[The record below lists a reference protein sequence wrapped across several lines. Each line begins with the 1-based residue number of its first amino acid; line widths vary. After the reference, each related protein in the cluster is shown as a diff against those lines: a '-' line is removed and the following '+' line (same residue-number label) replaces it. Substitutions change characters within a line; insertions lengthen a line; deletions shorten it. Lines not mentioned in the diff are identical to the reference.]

1 MQLQA
6 SADGAALL
14 SKLKHA
20 LGSVLNTSAALQA
33 EQDAS
38 SDRLQALQL
47 RFQSASVQ
55 LAVSDE
61 LHALKTRSRAA
72 HGHVTEHINDIDGR
86 LRELSERLQEVQ
98 DGTRRNARVLDRTEE
113 EDAQRVRE
121 QTDWNGRR
129 VSRLQEQLEQLA
141 AQARGLKER
150 LETRAPHAR
159 DTQLA
164 AAEEAVRSMLR
175 VRAHV
180 SATHRRVQELE
191 QQVRSAEDRMRETRS
206 QKRDLRP
213 ASQEEI

>member
-6 SADGAALL
+6 SADGATLL

-38 SDRLQALQL
+38 SDRLQVLHL
-47 RFQSASVQ
+47 RFQSVSDQ
-55 LAVSDE
+55 LTVSDE
-61 LHALKTRSRAA
+61 LHALKTQSRAT
-72 HGHVTEHINDIDGR
+72 HGHVTEHINDIDRR

-98 DGTRRNARVLDRTEE
+98 DGTRRNTRVLDRTEE

-121 QTDWNGRR
+121 QTDWNGHR

-141 AQARGLKER
+141 AQGRGLQEK
-150 LETRAPHAR
+150 LESRAPHAQ
-159 DTQLA
+159 DMQLA

-180 SATHRRVQELE
+180 STTLRRVQELE
-191 QQVRSAEDRMRETRS
+191 QQVQSVEDRMRETRS
-206 QKRDLRP
+206 QMRDLIP
-213 ASQEEI
+213 ASQED